1 VATGTKAEKDSP
13 AFESQ
18 AYRNMAGDLEVVR
31 DVAVGT
37 RHIRSKRTDYLPKH
51 PKETIPNYNNRLKW
65 AVLFNA
71 LSRTVEGLTGM
82 VFRRDPVISEDTPEK
97 IEEHLQNIDNAGT
110 HIDVFANQV
119 LSDALEA
126 GHAAILVDVPDVS
139 DNVPVGRR
147 ATIREEGALGVRPYW
162 VHVRKEDIFSPRTVN
177 VRGQVVLQQ
186 VALREITMEPD
197 GQFGEKE
204 VTRYR
209 VLSRLEE
216 TDNANGTA
224 VTIRWE
230 LLEIV
235 DDKVVSRGAGVV
247 TNQTEIPL
255 VPVYGKKTGIFQSQ
269 PPLLDLA
276 ETNLAHYRLLSDHLY
291 AMHKVNLPVGV
302 VTGADPDEEIEIGP
316 NTFLKLPQGA
326 TFKFEQPSGSSF
338 SDNREQ
344 LREFKQDMA
353 AMGLSMLQVE
363 TRAAETAEAKRMDKS
378 EQDSALG
385 TAARSL
391 QDALKQALVFHG
403 NFLKIDKPGSIQ
415 INRDFE
421 DLRLTPEE
429 VTAYSMMHANGQIS
443 LETMWASLK
452 EGGRLPD
459 NFDPEVERER
469 IENEGLPGP
478 ELEAAA

>member
-1 VATGTKAEKDSP
+1 MATGTKAEKDSP
-13 AFESQ
+13 AFESR
-18 AYRNMAGDLEVVR
+18 AYRDMAGDLQVVR
-31 DVAVGT
+31 DVAQGT
-37 RHIRSKRTDYLPKH
+37 RHLRSRGVEYLPKH
-51 PKETIPNYNNRLKW
+51 KKETVVNYNNRLKQ

-71 LSRTVEGLTGM
+71 LSRTVEGLAGM

-97 IEEHLQNIDNAGT
+97 IKEHLQNIDNAGT
-110 HIDVFANQV
+110 HIDVFANDL

-126 GHAAILVDVPDVS
+126 GHGAILVDVPDVS
-139 DNVPVGRR
+139 DNVPADRK
-147 ATIREEGALGVRPYW
+147 ATMREEGALGVRPYW
-162 VHVRKEDIFSPRTVN
+162 VHVRKEDIFPPRTVN
-177 VRGQVVLQQ
+177 IRGEIVLQQ
-186 VALREITMEPD
+186 VVIRETTMEPD
-197 GQFGEKE
+197 GRFGEEE

-209 VLSRLEE
+209 VLRRVEE
-216 TDNANGTA
+216 GDGTNGIT

-230 LLEIV
+230 LLEVV
-235 DDKVVSRGAGVV
+235 DDKVVSRGEGVV

-302 VTGADPDEEIEIGP
+302 IAGTDPDEEVVIGP

-326 TFKFEQPSGSSF
+326 TFTFEAPDGSTF

-385 TAARSL
+385 TVARSL
-391 QDALKQALVFHG
+391 QDALKQALIFHG
-403 NFLKIDKPGSIQ
+403 NFEKIDKPGSIQ

-429 VTAYSMMHANGQIS
+429 MNAISEQHAKGQIS

-459 NFDPEVERER
+459 NFDPETERER
-469 IENEGLPGP
+469 IESEGLPS
-478 ELEAAA
+478 LENAA